1 MPGGMAGAWKGRH
14 VQLQGVRQRA
24 PLPSDP
30 GTARRVKRVLVAEDE
45 PDIADALGQAL
56 TERLGVEIDIV
67 ANGALVMDS
76 VTARRPDLLI
86 LDVALPGLNG
96 LDVFDLLR
104 SDPRLFGLPVLF
116 LTGLPERAETA
127 TAAAGVH
134 EVLAKPF
141 DVNDLI
147 ARARRLMD
155 GVTSGVAA

>member
-1 MPGGMAGAWKGRH
+1 MPGGMAGAWNGRH
-14 VQLQGVRQRA
+14 VQLQGLRQRA

-45 PDIADALGQAL
+45 PDIADALRQAL
-56 TERLGVEIDIV
+56 TERLDVETDVV

-76 VTARRPDLLI
+76 VIAHRPDLLI

-104 SDPRLFGLPVLF
+104 SDPRLSGLPILF

-127 TAAAGVH
+127 SAATGVH

-141 DVNDLI
+141 DIDDLI
-147 ARARRLMD
+147 VRVRRLMD
-155 GVTSGVAA
+155 GVKTPVAA